1 MEKWRERI
9 SEYIYIYLKRN
20 GANIRCISVFVTLWS
35 ALWSWKLA
43 MGLAGGQLLGLG
55 FVSIHH
61 AVAGEYD
68 LVTLLISLIL

>member
-1 MEKWRERI
+1 MVQI
-9 SEYIYIYLKRN
+9 SDVFQYSSHSGQRS
-20 GANIRCISVFVTLWS
+20 GAE
-35 ALWSWKLA
+35 KLA